1 MCRNKCH
8 DVEGLEISVMCGR
21 GILMCGRG
29 ILLMWEGHPLDV
41 GGSEITVIIHLNL
54 FIQHLLQSDSFLF
67 TNINS
72 LPGRVKIVS

>member
-21 GILMCGRG
+21 S

-41 GGSEITVIIHLNL
+41 GGNDITVIIHLNL